1 MEICLVIL
9 QLYIIIGAGFFFAKK
24 FDFDNKILNYFIIY
38 LGLPSLV
45 FVAMYNGDYNLG
57 TFVWPLLYI
66 FVHILILLVV
76 YFYTKIS
83 KRSFDDQG
91 IIMLLSSG
99 GNNGNFGI
107 PVILFL
113 LGQEA
118 LAIASFLL
126 LVNVIYLMG
135 PGAYFLGRE
144 KGALKKSIIKVLKLP
159 LLYALFLGLI
169 FNFGKISIP
178 GFIID
183 PINLV
188 GQAYIPVQLVLL
200 GTFLAGVKMKKIDW
214 SIVMPTT
221 LFKLVVKPVLA
232 WLVVYI
238 IGLPFEIGAMALF
251 IQSAAPAA
259 AMTVSLADLYDKKT
273 EQVALTNFVQLMVVI
288 ITLPL
293 LWAIFFS

>member
-1 MEICLVIL
+1 MGLFSFWVKGPNNWPHL
-9 QLYIIIGAGFFFAKK
+9 AQLY
-24 FDFDNKILNYFIIY
+24 
-38 LGLPSLV
+38 
-45 FVAMYNGDYNLG
+45 
-57 TFVWPLLYI
+57 
-66 FVHILILLVV
+66 
-76 YFYTKIS
+76 
-83 KRSFDDQG
+83 
-91 IIMLLSSG
+91 
-99 GNNGNFGI
+99 
-107 PVILFL
+107 
-113 LGQEA
+113 
-118 LAIASFLL
+118 LAI
-126 LVNVIYLMG
+126 
-135 PGAYFLGRE
+135 
-144 KGALKKSIIKVLKLP
+144 
-159 LLYALFLGLI
+159 
-169 FNFGKISIP
+169 FNCGKISIP